1 MGDACMSPL
10 RALDTVLASLVAQ
23 SLAAWRV
30 SGTVERMADGA
41 LAVTV
46 AGKDL
51 RIARAPADLPFRW
64 VVEEAGR
71 TRGATSVAGVLR
83 HVRAAVDP
91 LWRPVRLRIG
101 PLPVLPP

>member
-1 MGDACMSPL
+1 MSPV
-10 RALDTVLASLVAQ
+10 RALDTALASLVVQ
-23 SLAAWRV
+23 SLVAWRV
-30 SGTVERMADGA
+30 EGTVAREADGA
-41 LAVTV
+41 LAVTA
-46 AGKDL
+46 AGKRL

-91 LWRPVRLRIG
+91 LWRPVRLRIAA
-101 PLPVLPP
+101 LPPPVAPP